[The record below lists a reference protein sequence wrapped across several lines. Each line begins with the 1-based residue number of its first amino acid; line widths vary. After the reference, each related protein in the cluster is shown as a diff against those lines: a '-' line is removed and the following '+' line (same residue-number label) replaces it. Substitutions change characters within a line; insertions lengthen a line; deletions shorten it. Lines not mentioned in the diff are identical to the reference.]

1 MVEKKN
7 EESKLAEGI
16 KLYKRNDFTN
26 ALAFFISLPENSDI
40 DNIELAYYIGL
51 CYARLERYDD
61 ALLYLEQVVTGDKE
75 NERMFQCRYLLA
87 VIYAKIGKKRM
98 ADFELNKLLEKGYQP
113 SKIYSSL
120 AYVAWEQD
128 ETEKCISY
136 YKKINLKHYASGSL
150 LIFKECS
157 FNDNIFIHLFFVIS
171 NTIIVIPI
179 PFLKPI
185 RIFNMN

>member
-61 ALLYLEQVVTGDKE
+61 ALLYLNRLLPVTKKTKE
-75 NERMFQCRYLLA
+75 CFNA
-87 VIYAKIGKKRM
+87 VI
-98 ADFELNKLLEKGYQP
+98 FWL
-113 SKIYSSL
+113 
-120 AYVAWEQD
+120 
-128 ETEKCISY
+128 
-136 YKKINLKHYASGSL
+136 
-150 LIFKECS
+150 
-157 FNDNIFIHLFFVIS
+157 
-171 NTIIVIPI
+171 
-179 PFLKPI
+179 
-185 RIFNMN
+185 

>member
-113 SKIYSSL
+113 SKVYSSL

-136 YKKINLKHYASGSL
+136 YKKSL
-150 LIFKECS
+150 
-157 FNDNIFIHLFFVIS
+157 
-171 NTIIVIPI
+171 
-179 PFLKPI
+179 
-185 RIFNMN
+185 